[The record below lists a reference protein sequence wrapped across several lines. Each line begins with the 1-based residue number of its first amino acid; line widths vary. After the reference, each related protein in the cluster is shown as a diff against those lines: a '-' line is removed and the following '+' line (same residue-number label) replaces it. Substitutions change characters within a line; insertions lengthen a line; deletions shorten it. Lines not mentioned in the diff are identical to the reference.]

1 MLIIWFF
8 LVSCVRTSTST
19 DRLGTGQSMRD
30 GESLVSVDGSFELG
44 FFSPKS
50 STSRYLGVWYRDA
63 SRNPTVVWVAN
74 RERPLQSTSGL
85 LKFSDKGILQL
96 LNDANTSIV
105 WSSNISSSLQ
115 ASNNL
120 IAQLLDSGNLVVKY
134 QHAMLH
140 SQQDAA
146 EDFFLW
152 QSFDYPSDTL
162 MPGMKLGLNLVTR
175 GVFFKNQT
183 QRVSATSSNG
193 RGSVIVTR
201 AGPWNGLSFSGYPY
215 AMNIY
220 SIDFIV
226 NDKEIYYQVTMSD
239 RSLFSIYRTITS
251 GTGNV
256 KNTPTELVDQ
266 CEMYAFCGSNS
277 ICYMDAYV
285 SKFPKQWNMSDWS
298 SGCVRKTLDMKLPDT
313 SSSTYNKTMN
323 LEESYANMDIR
334 NGGSGCLLWFDHLI
348 DMRMFT
354 KGGQDLYIKVPASE
368 LAAGNGHGNMKNK
381 NVGIIVGS
389 VIFGLIACAGTMS
402 MIIKKKGVARNICKK
417 KHSWKDIDLP
427 IFDFSVIAKAT
438 GNFASSKKLGEGGFG
453 PVYKGILQD
462 GREVAVKR
470 LSKRSTQGLE
480 ELKNEVVLIA
490 KLQHRNLVK
499 LLGCCIQ
506 ESEKIL
512 IYEFMPNK
520 SLDQFIFDETG
531 RKRLDWLKRFNIIS
545 GIARGLFYL
554 HQDSILRII
563 HRDLKT
569 SNILLDANFNPK
581 ISDFGLARTFLDDQV
596 EENTN
601 RIAGTYDYMPP
612 EYVRGQFSMKSDV
625 FSYGVIVLELISGK
639 KNREFSNSEND
650 LNLLGHAWK
659 LWINERPLEL
669 LDEVLREWCNPTE
682 VIRCIQVGLLCVQ
695 QRPEDRPNMLSV
707 VLMLNGEKWLPQP
720 KFPAFYVD
728 CAGTPKEESLSAN
741 YVKFSVNEVSITMLD
756 AR

>member
-140 SQQDAA
+140 
-146 EDFFLW
+146 
-152 QSFDYPSDTL
+152 
-162 MPGMKLGLNLVTR
+162 
-175 GVFFKNQT
+175 
-183 QRVSATSSNG
+183 
-193 RGSVIVTR
+193 
-201 AGPWNGLSFSGYPY
+201 
-215 AMNIY
+215 
-220 SIDFIV
+220 
-226 NDKEIYYQVTMSD
+226 
-239 RSLFSIYRTITS
+239 RTITS
-251 GTGNV
+251 GTGNVLVWTSQTRNQV

-277 ICYMDAYV
+277 ICYMDGNAPTCACLKAYV

-298 SGCVRKTLDMKLPDT
+298 SGCVRKTLLDCNNTDGFLRYRDMKLPDT

-323 LEESYANMDIR
+323 LEECRQSCLKNCSCTAYANMDIR

>member
-162 MPGMKLGLNLVTR
+162 MPGMKLGLNLVTSLNR
-175 GVFFKNQT
+175 FLSCWK
-183 QRVSATSSNG
+183 SSNDPAIG
-193 RGSVIVTR
+193 EYSLKIKPRGYPQLVQMKGSVIVTR

-256 KNTPTELVDQ
+256 LVWTSQTRNQVKNTPTELVDQ

-277 ICYMDAYV
+277 ICYMDGNAPTCACLKAYV

-298 SGCVRKTLDMKLPDT
+298 SGCVRKTLLDCNNTDGFLRYRDMKLPDT

-323 LEESYANMDIR
+323 LEECRQSCLKNCSCTAYANMDIR

-368 LAAGNGHGNMKNK
+368 LAGNGHGNMKNK

-402 MIIKKKGVARNICKK
+402 MIIKKK
-417 KHSWKDIDLP
+417 
-427 IFDFSVIAKAT
+427 
-438 GNFASSKKLGEGGFG
+438 
-453 PVYKGILQD
+453 
-462 GREVAVKR
+462 
-470 LSKRSTQGLE
+470 
-480 ELKNEVVLIA
+480 
-490 KLQHRNLVK
+490 
-499 LLGCCIQ
+499 
-506 ESEKIL
+506 
-512 IYEFMPNK
+512 
-520 SLDQFIFDETG
+520 
-531 RKRLDWLKRFNIIS
+531 
-545 GIARGLFYL
+545 
-554 HQDSILRII
+554 
-563 HRDLKT
+563 
-569 SNILLDANFNPK
+569 
-581 ISDFGLARTFLDDQV
+581 
-596 EENTN
+596 
-601 RIAGTYDYMPP
+601 
-612 EYVRGQFSMKSDV
+612 
-625 FSYGVIVLELISGK
+625 
-639 KNREFSNSEND
+639 
-650 LNLLGHAWK
+650 
-659 LWINERPLEL
+659 
-669 LDEVLREWCNPTE
+669 
-682 VIRCIQVGLLCVQ
+682 
-695 QRPEDRPNMLSV
+695 
-707 VLMLNGEKWLPQP
+707 
-720 KFPAFYVD
+720 
-728 CAGTPKEESLSAN
+728 
-741 YVKFSVNEVSITMLD
+741 
-756 AR
+756 